1 MKKLLL
7 FGFGAI
13 GFLSL
18 NAQAPINHKI
28 YDQDKNQGVSNKQT
42 IYVGPNAKNQM
53 SKRAETLQEIY
64 NFAEAYGESMMLG
77 APESYI
83 RWISADSNAVTVYDD
98 GNGGTTAQHN
108 GIHVVGTS
116 FDPKDSAF
124 IDIGKTVLARFNP
137 YTVDTIRWVQ
147 YYVRNVDSIDM
158 GMGNQEVIDTM
169 FVQYFDFSGL
179 SLRQFNRGGANLN
192 AAPSVDNYKPKTRLN
207 SSALYTD
214 TILLNTAF
222 GDSVNYQEGRL
233 FGRTMG
239 TVPPDFKSLSTNGTQ
254 VSANVVAMSVFFK
267 PMKPIALN
275 DTFVNWTDPNFKRTT
290 NGMGVRFLYWTD
302 HAQDILTPY
311 RINNTFWTPGF
322 LVDGQTFNGWK
333 SYLPTTAYNTTSMF
347 DVDFNITVENL
358 SARELAKD
366 LSAVKVYPNPATGN
380 QVAAV
385 FNLTK
390 SANVTAVV
398 MDINGKTVRTLPTG
412 SFQKGLNELVISTN
426 GLSSGIYTLSVQT
439 DNAVEATKFV
449 VQ

>member
-28 YDQDKNQGVSNKQT
+28 HEQDKNQGVSNKQN

-53 SKRAETLQEIY
+53 SKRAETLQDVY

-83 RWISADSNAVTVYDD
+83 RWISADSNALTVYSDD
-98 GNGGTTAQHN
+98 NGGSTTQHN

-147 YYVRNVDSIDM
+147 YYVRNVDSIDL
-158 GMGNQEVIDTM
+158 GNGNQEVIDTV
-169 FVQYFDFSGL
+169 FVQYFDFSGI
-179 SLRQFNRGGANLN
+179 SLRQFNRGGTNLN
-192 AAPSVDNYKPKTRLN
+192 SAPNVDGYKPKTRLN
-207 SSALYTD
+207 STALYTD
-214 TILLNTAF
+214 TILLNTAY

-233 FGRTMG
+233 FGRTVG
-239 TVPPDFKSLSTNGTQ
+239 TIPPDFKSLSTNGTQ
-254 VSANVVAMSVFFK
+254 VQANVVAMSVFFK
-267 PMKPIALN
+267 PMKKAQLY
-275 DTFVNWTDPNFKRTT
+275 DTFVNWTNPNFKRTT
-290 NGMGVRFLYWTD
+290 NGLGVRFLYWTD
-302 HAQDILTPY
+302 HAQDIFSPY

-333 SYLPTTAYNTTSMF
+333 SYLPTTAYSTTSMF

-390 SANVTAVV
+390 TANVSAVV
-398 MDINGKTVRTLPTG
+398 MDINGRTVKTLPSG
-412 SFQKGLNELVISTN
+412 SFQKGLNELVISTD
-426 GLSSGIYTLSVQT
+426 GLSKGIYTLSVQT

>member
-28 YDQDKNQGVSNKQT
+28 HEQDKNQGVSNKQN

-53 SKRAETLQEIY
+53 SKRAETLQDVY

-83 RWISADSNAVTVYDD
+83 RWISADSNALTVYSDD
-98 GNGGTTAQHN
+98 NGGSTTQHN

-137 YTVDTIRWVQ
+137 YTVDTIRWIQ
-147 YYVRNVDSIDM
+147 YYVRNVDSIDL
-158 GMGNQEVIDTM
+158 GNGNQEVIDTV
-169 FVQYFDFSGL
+169 FVQYFDFSGI
-179 SLRQFNRGGANLN
+179 SLRQFNRGGTNLN
-192 AAPSVDNYKPKTRLN
+192 SAPNVDGYKPKTRLN
-207 SSALYTD
+207 STALYTD
-214 TILLNTAF
+214 TILLNTAY

-233 FGRTMG
+233 FGRTVG
-239 TVPPDFKSLSTNGTQ
+239 TIPPDFKSLSTNGTQ
-254 VSANVVAMSVFFK
+254 VQANVVAMSVFFK
-267 PMKPIALN
+267 PMKKAQLY
-275 DTFVNWTDPNFKRTT
+275 DTFVNWTNPNFKRTT
-290 NGMGVRFLYWTD
+290 NGLGVRFLYWTD
-302 HAQDILTPY
+302 HAQDIYSPY

-322 LVDGQTFNGWK
+322 LVDGQTLNGWK
-333 SYLPTTAYNTTSMF
+333 SYLPTTAYSTTSMF

-390 SANVTAVV
+390 TANVSAVV
-398 MDINGKTVRTLPTG
+398 MDINGRTVKTLPSG
-412 SFQKGLNELVISTN
+412 SFQKGLNELVISTD
-426 GLSSGIYTLSVQT
+426 GLSKGIYTLSVQT

>member
-28 YDQDKNQGVSNKQT
+28 HEQDKNQGVSNKQN

-53 SKRAETLQEIY
+53 SKRAETLQDVY

-83 RWISADSNAVTVYDD
+83 RWISADSNALTVYSDD
-98 GNGGTTAQHN
+98 NGGSTTQHN

-137 YTVDTIRWVQ
+137 YTVDTIRWIQ
-147 YYVRNVDSIDM
+147 YYVRNVDSIDL
-158 GMGNQEVIDTM
+158 GNGNQEVIDTV
-169 FVQYFDFSGL
+169 FVQYFDFSGIT
-179 SLRQFNRGGANLN
+179 LRQFNRGGTNLN
-192 AAPSVDNYKPKTRLN
+192 SAPNVDGYKAKTRLN
-207 SSALYTD
+207 STALYTD
-214 TILLNTAF
+214 TILLNTAY

-233 FGRTMG
+233 FGRTVG
-239 TVPPDFKSLSTNGTQ
+239 TIPPDFKSLSTNGTQ
-254 VSANVVAMSVFFK
+254 VQANVVAMSVFFK
-267 PMKPIALN
+267 PMKKAQLY
-275 DTFVNWTDPNFKRTT
+275 DTFVNWTNPNFKRTT
-290 NGMGVRFLYWTD
+290 NGLGVRFLYWTD
-302 HAQDILTPY
+302 HAQDIYSPY

-322 LVDGQTFNGWK
+322 LVDGQTLNGWK
-333 SYLPTTAYNTTSMF
+333 SYLPTTAYSTTSMF

-390 SANVTAVV
+390 TANVSAVV
-398 MDINGKTVRTLPTG
+398 MDINGRTVKTLPSG
-412 SFQKGLNELVISTN
+412 SFQKGLNELVISTD
-426 GLSSGIYTLSVQT
+426 GLSKGIYTLSVQT